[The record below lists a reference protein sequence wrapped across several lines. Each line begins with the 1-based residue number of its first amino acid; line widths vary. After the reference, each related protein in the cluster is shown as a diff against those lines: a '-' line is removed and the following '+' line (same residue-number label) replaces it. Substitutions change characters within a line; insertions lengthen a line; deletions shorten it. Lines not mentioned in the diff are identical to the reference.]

1 MTSARAHYIPPRR
14 TLGAAHHV
22 DAKDFLV
29 PATVGTMAGVLAGVA
44 TRALLDGEHNS
55 TKDAAA
61 YLVNSGV
68 FLIVGGLMFVLRQN
82 RKARGR

>member
-1 MTSARAHYIPPRR
+1 MTRAEYIPPRTR
-14 TLGAAHHV
+14 ALAGSHV

-29 PATVGTMAGVLAGVA
+29 PATVGTVAGVVAGIA
-44 TRALLDGEHNS
+44 TRALLDGEHDS

-82 RKARGR
+82 RKMHG